1 MNSDEVIFEDI
12 APVYLDRQYH
22 FQDEGSLEAL
32 VGNLSN
38 PTKRFHRPTRFSPEQ
53 LDLFLLRWFQG
64 KNLLPKTIEETL
76 QSKKI
81 VHNLSE
87 IRQSLFRLVERRLI
101 EVKEN
106 TVASGRLYR
115 LYAFPE
121 RADEVGSEC

>member
-12 APVYLDRQYH
+12 APVYPDRAYH

-32 VGNLSN
+32 VGILSS

-64 KNLLPKTIEETL
+64 KNLLSKTIEEIL

-87 IRQSLFRLVERRLI
+87 IRQRLFRLVEKHRI
-101 EVKEN
+101 EVREN
-106 TVASGRLYR
+106 ASNYGRLYR
-115 LYAFPE
+115 FYAFPE
-121 RADEVGSEC
+121 CATKVG